1 MRLVLC
7 DDHRLF
13 AEPVAVALEG
23 RGHQVVV
30 ATSPAEAFRAVA
42 EEEPDM
48 CLMDLRFPDG
58 DGIDAIAELTR
69 GHPLC
74 AVVVLS
80 GTADPGAVDEA
91 RAAGAAGFVRKDQ
104 PLSAVF
110 AALDRIAAG
119 RPPAPPPPPADVDGQ
134 RRGPTRQLLDALT
147 QRERQVLRCL
157 VHAED
162 TVGIARSLGVAPS
175 TVRTHLQR
183 VLQKLGVNNRLQAV
197 ALVANAGLDVER

>member
-1 MRLVLC
+1 VRLLVC

-13 AEPVAVALEG
+13 VEPVAVALEG

-30 ATSPAEAFRAVA
+30 TTSPAEAVRTVA
-42 EEEPDM
+42 EDEPDM

-58 DGIDAIAELTR
+58 DGMEAIAEITR

-80 GTADPGAVDEA
+80 GTADPHAVGDA
-91 RAAGAAGFVRKDQ
+91 LAAGAAGFVRKDQ

-119 RPPAPPPPPADVDGQ
+119 RRPPPPPPPTDVHAQGKG
-134 RRGPTRQLLDALT
+134 RTRQLVDGLT
-147 QRERQVLRCL
+147 RRERQVLGCL
-157 VHAED
+157 VKAED
-162 TVGIARSLGVAPS
+162 TDGIARALGVAPS
-175 TVRTHLQR
+175 TARTHLQS
-183 VLQKLGVNNRLQAV
+183 VLRKLGVNNRLQAV
-197 ALVANAGLDVER
+197 TLVADAGLDVEE